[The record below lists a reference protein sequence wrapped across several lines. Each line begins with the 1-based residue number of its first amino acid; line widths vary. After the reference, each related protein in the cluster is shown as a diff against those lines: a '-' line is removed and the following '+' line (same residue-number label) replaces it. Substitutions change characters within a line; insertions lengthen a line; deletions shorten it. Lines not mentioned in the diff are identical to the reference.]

1 MEREEVLHVAASAED
16 AAFVACSSPDNDH
29 AFLGSPADREPS
41 EPPPLSDGDDRD
53 HEQVPEIDQDVD
65 HDSGNGVMTVDDL
78 KQRIIKQASL
88 SLSAHFYSHEYS
100 LERLELFF
108 SSGRGFEKGY
118 DVMIANG
125 NGRRLYSLSPKS
137 GESITYLEF
146 TLVFKSARDI
156 VLLEMDFGHF

>member
-88 SLSAHFYSHEYS
+88 SLSLSRLISIPMNIRLKGWNFSFHLGVDLRRGTMLWLQMEMEDGCTLS
-100 LERLELFF
+100 LRKPENR
-108 SSGRGFEKGY
+108 
-118 DVMIANG
+118 
-125 NGRRLYSLSPKS
+125 
-137 GESITYLEF
+137 
-146 TLVFKSARDI
+146 
-156 VLLEMDFGHF
+156 